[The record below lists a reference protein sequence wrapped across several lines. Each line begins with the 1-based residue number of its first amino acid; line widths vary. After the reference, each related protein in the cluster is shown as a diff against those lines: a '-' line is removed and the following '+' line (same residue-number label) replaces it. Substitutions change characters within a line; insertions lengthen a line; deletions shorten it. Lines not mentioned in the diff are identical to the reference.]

1 MDLLIGNQVSNG
13 AAAPQKGFG
22 NSSNTYLI
30 IQEGKVISEH
40 NFSKKDLAFKIVEQ
54 LGD

>member
-1 MDLLIGNQVSNG
+1 VDLLFGNQVNNG
-13 AAAPQKGFG
+13 VAAPQKGFG

-30 IQEGKVISEH
+30 IQDGKVVSED